1 MIKIE
6 IRIQIIKIKIK
17 IKITVK
23 NQTLVKQLIITECIT
38 IRLCIK
44 FKN

>member
-6 IRIQIIKIKIK
+6 IRIKIIKIK

-23 NQTLVKQLIITECIT
+23 NQTLVKHLIISECIT
-38 IRLCIK
+38 IQLSK
-44 FKN
+44 KQMN